1 MSRFCQ
7 NLERQMNKARDCL
20 TEEYVDLHLGMN
32 HITRN
37 DIKERNLTIP
47 RAIYGDDENSKA
59 IVICDGTYIYIHKI
73 ANFLFQRQSYSL
85 HKFQNLLKPF
95 LIVCT
100 DGYIIDVKGPYAATK
115 TDANIMSSIMNNNLN
130 PIHILLEPNDV
141 FILDRGFRDSLGDIE
156 ACGYEYHVPPSKDR
170 TESQLTTEQANESR
184 MVTMC
189 RWVVEV
195 VNGRFKR
202 DFKLLRQK
210 YFNKA
215 LRHLFDG
222 FKIAA
227 AILNHFH
234 EPIADNQYADMIV
247 EEIRSKLDTPNILY
261 NYVER
266 KRLNQRRA
274 DFVRYTELQVI
285 SLALGTYQIKLA
297 RSYCSEHLQN
307 GIYTIE
313 IYRQNALEDL
323 PDHGINEDSSLMRG
337 RIQSRHIRTRI
348 YYCYILINNSSNII
362 SYYYCTCLTGR
373 RTIGTCAHFV
383 SIVWYLAYT
392 PGTRDL

>member
-130 PIHILLEPNDV
+130 PIHISLEPND
-141 FILDRGFRDSLGDIE
+141 DS
-156 ACGYEYHVPPSKDR
+156 Y
-170 TESQLTTEQANESR
+170 
-184 MVTMC
+184 
-189 RWVVEV
+189 W
-195 VNGRFKR
+195 
-202 DFKLLRQK
+202 
-210 YFNKA
+210 
-215 LRHLFDG
+215 
-222 FKIAA
+222 
-227 AILNHFH
+227 
-234 EPIADNQYADMIV
+234 IADL
-247 EEIRSKLDTPNILY
+247 EITWAI
-261 NYVER
+261 
-266 KRLNQRRA
+266 
-274 DFVRYTELQVI
+274 
-285 SLALGTYQIKLA
+285 
-297 RSYCSEHLQN
+297 
-307 GIYTIE
+307 
-313 IYRQNALEDL
+313 
-323 PDHGINEDSSLMRG
+323 
-337 RIQSRHIRTRI
+337 
-348 YYCYILINNSSNII
+348 
-362 SYYYCTCLTGR
+362 
-373 RTIGTCAHFV
+373 
-383 SIVWYLAYT
+383 
-392 PGTRDL
+392 

>member
-1 MSRFCQ
+1 
-7 NLERQMNKARDCL
+7 
-20 TEEYVDLHLGMN
+20 
-32 HITRN
+32 
-37 DIKERNLTIP
+37 
-47 RAIYGDDENSKA
+47 
-59 IVICDGTYIYIHKI
+59 
-73 ANFLFQRQSYSL
+73 
-85 HKFQNLLKPF
+85 
-95 LIVCT
+95 
-100 DGYIIDVKGPYAATK
+100 
-115 TDANIMSSIMNNNLN
+115 
-130 PIHILLEPNDV
+130 
-141 FILDRGFRDSLGDIE
+141 
-156 ACGYEYHVPPSKDR
+156 
-170 TESQLTTEQANESR
+170 

-274 DFVRYTELQVI
+274 DFVR
-285 SLALGTYQIKLA
+285 
-297 RSYCSEHLQN
+297 
-307 GIYTIE
+307 
-313 IYRQNALEDL
+313 LEV
-323 PDHGINEDSSLMRG
+323 E
-337 RIQSRHIRTRI
+337 
-348 YYCYILINNSSNII
+348 
-362 SYYYCTCLTGR
+362 
-373 RTIGTCAHFV
+373 
-383 SIVWYLAYT
+383 
-392 PGTRDL
+392 